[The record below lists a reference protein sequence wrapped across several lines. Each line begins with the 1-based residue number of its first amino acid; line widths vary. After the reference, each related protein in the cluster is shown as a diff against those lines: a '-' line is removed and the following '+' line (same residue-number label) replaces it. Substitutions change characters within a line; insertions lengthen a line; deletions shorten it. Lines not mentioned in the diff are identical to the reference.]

1 MDTSESR
8 DDQVDVGAEE
18 AAAAREAAAIGG
30 VQPDYGVDPADQAVV
45 EGGGGVAEGFEL
57 AEDALIENAQHG
69 EGGFVPGAE
78 GFSGEAETDRS
89 GAAFGE
95 GNELDTTEVVR
106 DPEAGPEDP
115 GEGPKLAAE
124 R

>member
-1 MDTSESR
+1 MTTSEPR
-8 DDQVDVGAEE
+8 DEQAEVRAEE

-30 VQPDYGVDPADQAVV
+30 AQPDYGVDPADQAVV

-69 EGGFVPGAE
+69 EGGFIPGAE

-89 GAAFGE
+89 GAAYGE
-95 GNELDTTEVVR
+95 GNEVDTTEVVR
-106 DPEAGPEDP
+106 DPEAGPNDP